1 MSTALGLVAVVTLIG
16 LNAGFVAAEFAL
28 VTVDRTR
35 LSQRAEAGSRAAAR
49 TLTLLGHLSHHLSGA
64 QLGIT
69 VTSLVLG
76 FVAEPTVARVLAP
89 ALEPLAGEAR
99 VDAVAVA
106 LALGLVT
113 LAQMVLGELVPKT
126 VAIARPLPTSTS
138 LSRPLQIYDLA
149 FGWLIS
155 ALDRAANATVRRL
168 GVEPAQE
175 LSSVRSLPELA
186 LLFQASAEEGLLDY
200 GSSRLLRR
208 SVRFTDKT
216 AADALVPRTDMVTID
231 LDAAANALVELARSS
246 GRSRFPVTGR
256 DVDDIRGV
264 VHVKAVLGVAPA
276 ERPTTAVAVL
286 MGPVLAV
293 PETRPLE
300 DLLVDLRASRNHLAI
315 VVDEYGGTA
324 GLVTLEDVLEEI
336 VGEIADEYDLGEGA
350 LTSVA
355 GHETWVL
362 PGTLHADE
370 VYDLCGFELPEGPY
384 ETLAGF
390 VVARL
395 GRIPESPGDAVRAGG
410 WILEVVEVEGLRV
423 TQVRLRPPGP

>member
-1 MSTALGLVAVVTLIG
+1 MSTALGLLAVATLIG

-35 LSQRAEAGSRAAAR
+35 LSQRAEAGSRPAAR
-49 TLTLLGHLSHHLSGA
+49 ALALLGHLSHHLSGA

-69 VTSLVLG
+69 VTSLMLG
-76 FVAEPTVARVLAP
+76 FVAEPTVARVLEP
-89 ALEPLAGEAR
+89 ALEPLLGDGN
-99 VDAVAVA
+99 DAVAVA

-113 LAQMVLGELVPKT
+113 LGQMVLGELVPKT
-126 VAIARPLPTSTS
+126 VAIARPLPTSVA
-138 LSRPLQIYDLA
+138 LARPLQIYDLA

-155 ALDRAANATVRRL
+155 SLDHAANATVRRL

-186 LLFQASAEEGLLDY
+186 LLFQASADEGLLDF
-200 GSSRLLRR
+200 GSSGLLRR
-208 SVRFTDKT
+208 SVRFADKA
-216 AADALVPRTDMVTID
+216 AADALVPRTAMVTVS
-231 LDAAANALVELARSS
+231 LDAAATALVELSRST

-256 DVDDIRGV
+256 DIDDIRGI
-264 VHVKAVLGVAPA
+264 VHVKAVLGVPPA
-276 ERPTTAVAVL
+276 ERGTTGVANL

-293 PETRPLE
+293 PETRLLE
-300 DLLVDLRASRNHLAI
+300 DLLVDLRASRSHMAI

-350 LTSVA
+350 LTPSP
-355 GHETWVL
+355 GRDQWVL
-362 PGTLHADE
+362 PGTLHTDE
-370 VYDLCGFELPEGPY
+370 VFDLCGFEMPEGPY

-390 VVARL
+390 LLARL
-395 GRIPESPGDAVRAGG
+395 GRLPEEPGDTVRSGG
-410 WILEVVEVEGLRV
+410 WVLEVVEVEGLRV
-423 TQVRLRPPGP
+423 TKVRLRPSEP